1 MNSQYGIL
9 WLECRRKHLRHWSM
23 PSPITLCST
32 PAHTSISCCL
42 KSFTFYACMVNMLPK
57 DGTRYEKL
65 GGRKIFA
72 AALSLFQFA
81 PLVGGHAF
89 VPLALGHAC
98 CDHNESESYRP
109 TIIRRHCVDQQ
120 TDSLVVTEFQSDHR
134 EWSHWKR
141 EVKDQFSPP
150 CIEIWRGIRPPGPT
164 ACSTP
169 DVAPFCTQLDY
180 DRDVLRPQIW
190 KIIWVTIISE
200 IITLLDCRQWMMH
213 SMSE

>member
-1 MNSQYGIL
+1 MQTETSASLVNAITDNAVFHSSSHINKLLPQVVHILRMYGEHVAQGWNKI
-9 WLECRRKHLRHWSM
+9 WKTGRAKNFRSCHPTIPVCPHLLGDMR
-23 PSPITLCST
+23 LC
-32 PAHTSISCCL
+32 
-42 KSFTFYACMVNMLPK
+42 
-57 DGTRYEKL
+57 
-65 GGRKIFA
+65 
-72 AALSLFQFA
+72 
-81 PLVGGHAF
+81 
-89 VPLALGHAC
+89 PLALGHAC

-180 DRDVLRPQIW
+180 GRDVLRPQIW

>member
-1 MNSQYGIL
+1 MKNWEGEKFSQLPSHYYSL
-9 WLECRRKHLRHWSM
+9 PHLLGDMR
-23 PSPITLCST
+23 LC
-32 PAHTSISCCL
+32 
-42 KSFTFYACMVNMLPK
+42 
-57 DGTRYEKL
+57 
-65 GGRKIFA
+65 
-72 AALSLFQFA
+72 
-81 PLVGGHAF
+81 
-89 VPLALGHAC
+89 PLALGHAC

-164 ACSTP
+164 AFFTP

-180 DRDVLRPQIW
+180 VRDVLRPQIW